1 MKILVI
7 LVGVLLLLG
16 LLFAIVATLSAPAKP
31 AAATEIADFA
41 DAIKGFKT
49 YSARD
54 VAAGVSGSYSL
65 LPLPG
70 QLLHG
75 LATDGYL
82 FSVSKAG
89 TKCNF
94 SVFGFAALESY
105 NAFIV
110 ANFWEL
116 DLESDELRKG
126 AFSIKNVLIYVSCNR
141 DELSHEIITPVAL
154 ALSAYDLSSS

>member
-16 LLFAIVATLSAPAKP
+16 LLFAIITTLSAAPAKP
-31 AAATEIADFA
+31 LPNEIISNNVIDS
-41 DAIKGFKT
+41 FKT
-49 YSARD
+49 YAARD
-54 VAAGVSGSYSL
+54 VAKGVSGGYPPL
-65 LPLPG
+65 TLPG
-70 QLLHG
+70 NELHG
-75 LATDGYL
+75 LATDGYI
-82 FSVSKAG
+82 FSIARSG

-94 SVFGFAALESY
+94 SVFGFPTLESY

-116 DLESDELRKG
+116 DLVSDELRKG
-126 AFSIKNVLIYVSCNR
+126 AFSVRNVLIYVSCNK

-154 ALSAYDLSSS
+154 ALSAYGLSSS